1 MKFGNTAFEKSHV
14 IETQAT
20 NTLYTGLIATRY
32 QPRIPLV
39 SHFIKGYNT
48 KSGEKVGGRA
58 HLIFCPCCGLGEL
71 LSQLHDD

>member
-20 NTLYTGLIATRY
+20 NALYTGLIATRY
-32 QPRIPLV
+32 QPRILLV

-48 KSGEKVGGRA
+48 KSGEKGRA
-58 HLIFCPCCGLGEL
+58 HLIYCPCCGLGEL
-71 LSQLHDD
+71 LSQLHDE